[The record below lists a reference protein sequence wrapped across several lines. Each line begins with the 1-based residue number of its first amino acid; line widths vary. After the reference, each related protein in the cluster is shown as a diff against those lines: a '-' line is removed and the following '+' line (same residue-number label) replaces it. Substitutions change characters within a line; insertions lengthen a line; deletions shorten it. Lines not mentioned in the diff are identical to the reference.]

1 MLRISVGKKR
11 GKVTKKVKKHT
22 SKAEWLETAL
32 SVLEKEGADGVK
44 IERLAKVL
52 KTSRSGFYW
61 HFQDRAEL
69 LGEMLE
75 YWRRE
80 YTEVVFKRFVDTD
93 MKPEETLYEA
103 MKMIVEHKLNR
114 LEIHMRAWS
123 DNDPEV
129 AKVLKKIY
137 QQRLD
142 FLKGLFSAL
151 GFTGCDLEMRAQ
163 LWLCYATHGS
173 SMFDTYPCEKGEDP
187 IKVRHTI
194 LTS

>member
-1 MLRISVGKKR
+1 M
-11 GKVTKKVKKHT
+11 TKTNRRKHT
-22 SKAEWLETAL
+22 SKAEWLDAAL
-32 SVLEKEGADGVK
+32 SVLEHEGIDGVK
-44 IERLAKVL
+44 IERLAKEL

-69 LGEMLE
+69 LAEMLE

-80 YTEVVFKRFVDTD
+80 YSEVVFKRFMNTE
-93 MKPEETLYEA
+93 MKPDEVLYEVTQ
-103 MKMIVEHKLNR
+103 MIVEHKLNR
-114 LEIHMRAWS
+114 LEIHMRAWA
-123 DNDPEV
+123 DNDPDA
-129 AKVLKKIY
+129 AKVVKNIY

-142 FLKGLFSAL
+142 FLRDLFSAM
-151 GFTGCDLEMRAQ
+151 GFTGCDLEMRAR

-173 SMFDTYPCEKGEDP
+173 SMFEAFPCEQGEDP